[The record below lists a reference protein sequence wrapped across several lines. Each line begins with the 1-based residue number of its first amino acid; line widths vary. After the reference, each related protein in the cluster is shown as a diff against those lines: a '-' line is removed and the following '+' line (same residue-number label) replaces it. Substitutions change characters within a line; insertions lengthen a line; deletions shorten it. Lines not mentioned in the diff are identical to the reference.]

1 MVQVKYPALHEKDR
15 HILYVIVENYLKV
28 GKPISSGLVVRKSE
42 LDISSATVRN
52 IMVKLE
58 KNAYLRQPHT
68 SAGRVPT
75 DRGLRFYVN
84 YLFEEALL
92 GVRSVPFPTE
102 QLGIG
107 SGDIDTLLNKTSRIL
122 SEYSDNMGFVISPR
136 FSRLDFR
143 HLRFIKI
150 SEEKVL
156 LLLVTTSDM
165 VLNEVLETRHYF
177 TQVELDRASRY
188 INENFR
194 SKNLEFV
201 RDYLLKEIP
210 EHRLRVED
218 TMHKLTSLLR
228 AYFELERDE
237 NQIFLQG
244 TSKLLGKA
252 ELFDMDRLKS
262 LFRSF
267 EHKAK
272 LTKLL
277 SDFISLD
284 RVKVVIGSEMD
295 IPDISDCSLILS
307 HYGYDHQVLGSLG
320 IIGPKRIPYKKIIPL
335 VDGIAKQLSH
345 TISYR

>member
-1 MVQVKYPALHEKDR
+1 MKKSALRDKDK
-15 HILYVIVENYLKV
+15 HILYMIVESYLKV
-28 GKPISSGLVVRKSE
+28 GKPISSGMVVRSSGM
-42 LDISSATVRN
+42 DISSATVRN
-52 IMVKLE
+52 IMANLE

-92 GVRSVPFPTE
+92 GERTLDLPADN
-102 QLGIG
+102 LAAG
-107 SGDIDTLLNKTSRIL
+107 SGNIETLLNKTSQLL
-122 SEYSDNMGFVISPR
+122 SEYSDNMGFVISPQV
-136 FSRLDFR
+136 SRLAFR

-150 SEEKVL
+150 SEEKVI

-177 TQVELDRASRY
+177 TQVELDHASRY
-188 INENFR
+188 LNENFR
-194 SKNLEFV
+194 GKSLEVV
-201 RDYLLKEIP
+201 RDYVLKEIP

-218 TMHKLTSLLR
+218 TMHKLTRLLH
-228 AYFELERDE
+228 AYFSLEQNE

-252 ELFDMDRLKS
+252 ELFDMNRLKS

-267 EHKAK
+267 EQKAK
-272 LTKLL
+272 LAKLL

-284 RVKVVIGSEMD
+284 RVKVVIGSEME
-295 IPDISDCSLILS
+295 IPDTADCCLILS
-307 HYGYDHQVLGSLG
+307 HYGYDNQVLGSLG
-320 IIGPKRIPYKKIIPL
+320 IIGPKQLPYKKIIPL
-335 VDGIAKQLSH
+335 VDCIAKQLSH

>member
-1 MVQVKYPALHEKDR
+1 VVQVKNPVLRDKDR
-15 HILYVIVENYLKV
+15 QILYVIVENYLKI
-28 GKPISSGLVVRKSE
+28 GKPISSGMVVRISGM
-42 LDISSATVRN
+42 DISSATVRN
-52 IMVKLE
+52 VMVKLE
-58 KNAYLRQPHT
+58 EIGYLRQPHT

-92 GVRSVPFPTE
+92 GERSIQVPGD

-122 SEYSDNMGFVISPR
+122 SDYSDNMGFVISPR
-136 FSRLDFR
+136 ISRLDFR
-143 HLRFIKI
+143 HLRFIKV

-177 TQVELDRASRY
+177 TQGELDRASRHL
-188 INENFR
+188 NENFR
-194 SKNLEFV
+194 GKNLEFV

-218 TMHKLTSLLR
+218 TMHKLTRLLR
-228 AYFELERDE
+228 AYFALEQEE
-237 NQIFLQG
+237 NQIILQG

-267 EHKAK
+267 EQKAK
-272 LTKLL
+272 LAKLL

-295 IPDISDCSLILS
+295 IPDIADCSLILS

-320 IIGPKRIPYKKIIPL
+320 IIGPKRLPYKRIIPL